1 MVGAMTPMQDESAG
15 SYPKP
20 GQGGAQGARADADD
34 KTDAVARAHAIY
46 TPASLSFYDLAVHGL
61 SNRFAWRCP
70 TSNLLDLYRR
80 HLSVNHLEAAVGTGV
95 FLDRAG
101 TAFDRLVLL
110 DINPHCL
117 EVSGRRLRR
126 FKPECRQANLLKPLT
141 LNPEPFSSVG
151 LTYVLHCLPGSMA
164 EKFMVLDHLKP
175 CMERGA
181 TVFGAT
187 ILGDG
192 IQPNGTAR
200 ALLNVYNAKGVFN
213 NTEDNLA
220 ALTDGLKQRF
230 EHVNVAQ
237 HGLVALFSAR

>member
-1 MVGAMTPMQDESAG
+1 MVWVMTPMHDESA
-15 SYPKP
+15 SPCRQP
-20 GQGGAQGARADADD
+20 GQDRAHGARADTAA
-34 KTDAVARAHAIY
+34 KPDAVTKAHAIY

-70 TSNLLDLYRR
+70 TSKILDLYRR
-80 HLSVNHLEAAVGTGV
+80 HLSVDHLEAAVGTGL

-117 EVSGRRLRR
+117 TVSERRLQR
-126 FKPECRQANLLKPLT
+126 FKPECRQANLLEPLI
-141 LNPEPFSSVG
+141 LDPEPFSSVG

-164 EKFMVLDHLKP
+164 EKLVVLDHLKP
-175 CMERGA
+175 CMAQGA
-181 TVFGAT
+181 TLFGAT
-187 ILGDG
+187 ILGDR
-192 IQPNGTAR
+192 IQPNGPAR
-200 ALLNVYNAKGVFN
+200 ALLNVYNAKGIFN
-213 NTEDNLA
+213 NTEDNLV